1 MIEISFII
9 PVYKN
14 TVEEIDKCIASIKKQ
29 NIEKYE
35 IIIVNDGSDDE
46 NIENYF
52 LKKTHQCDSI
62 IYLSQKNSGSAVARN
77 NGLEKAKGEYVFFVD
92 SDDQLAD
99 NFYGYFKKIE
109 KQETDIMIFD
119 YSNWNQEVEN
129 VITLNQKMN
138 FNNNKEL
145 LFSSVM
151 FNNSI
156 YNGFMFGA
164 IWGKCFK
171 RIFLEKNELKFRD
184 KLRKAQDRMFMLE
197 SYFYAKK
204 IEYFPIQEYRYRI
217 NDSSICRQM
226 NMNMIDYYYE
236 LFIEMSNFC
245 IKNSITMDSFKYL
258 TYGIVSEMLPLTIF
272 HIDNKEKYKEKKKL
286 YRKISIKFK
295 FEKELENLCFKDFN
309 TLTRKIKFFL
319 YKYRLFFILYLYFHF
334 KQKKERKKSF
344 KK

>member
-14 TVEEIDKCIASIKKQ
+14 TLEEIHNCIESIKKQ

-35 IIIVNDGSDDE
+35 IIVINDGSNDKD
-46 NIENYF
+46 IENYF
-52 LKKTHQCDSI
+52 LKNHHECNSLV
-62 IYLSQKNSGSAVARN
+62 YLSQKNYGSAVARN
-77 NGLEKAKGEYVFFVD
+77 NGLKKAKGEYIFFVD

-99 NFYGYFKKIE
+99 NFYFNFKKIK
-109 KQETDIMIFD
+109 KQKIDIMIFD
-119 YSNWNQEVEN
+119 YSNWNQEGEN
-129 VITLNQKMN
+129 FITLNQQMN
-138 FNNNKEL
+138 FNTKKEV

-151 FNNSI
+151 FNNAI

-171 RIFLEKNELKFRD
+171 RIFLERNNLRFRD

-197 SYFYAKK
+197 CYFYAQK

-217 NDSSICRQM
+217 NDNSICRKM
-226 NMNMIDYYYE
+226 NLKMIDYYYE

-245 IKNSITMDSFKYL
+245 IKNNISTDSYKYL

-272 HIDNKEKYKEKKKL
+272 HIDNEEKYKEKKNF
-286 YRKISIKFK
+286 YREISIKFK
-295 FEKELENLCFKDFN
+295 FKRNLEKMNFKDFD

-319 YKYRLFFILYLYFHF
+319 YKHHLFSVLYIYFHL
-334 KQKKERKKSF
+334 KQKKDRKKSF